1 MIHQNLKL
9 TLGFSPCPN
18 DTFMFDAMV
27 HGKIDT
33 EGLEFDV
40 VMEDVE
46 TLNQHANKSK
56 LDISKI
62 SFATF
67 LNLTEKYQLL
77 NSGSALGE
85 GVGPL
90 LICSS
95 EFKVQSSKLLLKDR
109 IEIPVSKAD
118 ISNLKSQFAD
128 LKVAIP
134 GKNTTANFLFS
145 IFFPEAKNKV
155 EMIFS
160 EIEDAVLS
168 GKADAGVIIHE
179 NRFTYEQ
186 KGLKKVCDLGE
197 LWEEETKQP
206 IPLGGIAVRKNF
218 PEEIKQKIDRV
229 MRKSVEYAFAHPDSS
244 YEYVKQH
251 AQEMDESVRRKH
263 IELYVNKY
271 SVDLGEKGKQA
282 IETLFSRAAET
293 GLIHSIANAI
303 FVEPITQATT

>member
-1 MIHQNLKL
+1 
-9 TLGFSPCPN
+9 
-18 DTFMFDAMV
+18 
-27 HGKIDT
+27 
-33 EGLEFDV
+33 
-40 VMEDVE
+40 
-46 TLNQHANKSK
+46 
-56 LDISKI
+56 
-62 SFATF
+62 
-67 LNLTEKYQLL
+67 
-77 NSGSALGE
+77 
-85 GVGPL
+85 
-90 LICSS
+90 
-95 EFKVQSSKLLLKDR
+95 
-109 IEIPVSKAD
+109 
-118 ISNLKSQFAD
+118 
-128 LKVAIP
+128 
-134 GKNTTANFLFS
+134 
-145 IFFPEAKNKV
+145 
-155 EMIFS
+155 MIFS